1 MFSMGTLFLRI
12 RIVSDMSDFC
22 RIFRIMSN
30 SDNIENR
37 IRIHPSDIH
46 IKNEYEYGYP
56 Y

>member
-1 MFSMGTLFLRI
+1 MP
-12 RIVSDMSDFC
+12 DMSDFC
-22 RIFRIMSN
+22 RIILIMSN

-37 IRIHPSDIH
+37 IRIRPSDIY